1 MAQYVTINTKKDQIV
16 IRLSDKAEQ
25 EEIVAS
31 LKRKLQE
38 LKKLYQKE
46 KTPILITGK
55 ILKNK
60 EINEIQELIKKQID
74 VQVDFESPKVLGLY
88 GIKKVY
94 HQDIQNSET
103 KFHTGSIRSGQRI
116 EFEGSLVIIG
126 DVNSGAEVIAGENI
140 VVLGALRG
148 LAHAGAKGNKE
159 AIIAANKIE
168 SAQIRISNIIQEI
181 VKDDEEYNITKTYA
195 YVENDK
201 IVLE

>member
-16 IRLSDKAEQ
+16 IRLSEKAEQ

>member
-16 IRLSDKAEQ
+16 IRLSEKAEQ

-60 EINEIQELIKKQID
+60 EINEIQALIKKQID